1 MPLMMN
7 ALAKLPVS
15 TLCDVDK
22 SLPVADPAIRPL
34 TARARLC
41 GSAYTVVADG
51 EFLST
56 MWAIADAAPGD
67 VLVVQTSGSS
77 LAALG
82 ELLAAEAFR
91 RQLGGIV
98 VDGYVRD
105 RSGLPPEL
113 PLWARGTVPNT
124 GRSDAVPNV
133 GGRISFGG
141 LLVAPGDI
149 VVADDDG
156 IAIAPPARLEACVER
171 AADIE
176 RAEAAVLAGIQGGAS
191 LIEMTNL
198 ADHVAALRSGDQ
210 SRLSIT
216 PPS

>member
-1 MPLMMN
+1 MPPMLN
-7 ALAKLPVS
+7 ALAQLPVS

-34 TARARLC
+34 TASVRLC
-41 GSAYTVVADG
+41 GPAYTVVAAD

-56 MWAIADAAPGD
+56 MWAIADATPGD
-67 VLVVQTSGSS
+67 VLVVQTGGSF

-82 ELLAAEAFR
+82 ELLAAEACR
-91 RQLGGIV
+91 RQLGGII

-105 RSGLPPEL
+105 RSGLPPQL

-124 GRSDAVPNV
+124 GRSDTLPNV
-133 GGRISFGG
+133 GGQITFAG
-141 LLVAPGDI
+141 LPVTPGDI

-156 IAIAPPARLEACVER
+156 IVIAPPAQLEACLER
-171 AADIE
+171 AAHIE
-176 RAEAAVLAGIQGGAS
+176 QTEAAVLAGIQGGAS

-198 ADHVAALRSGDQ
+198 ADHVGALRSGRQ
-210 SRLSIT
+210 STLSIT

>member
-41 GSAYTVVADG
+41 GPAYTVVAEG

-198 ADHVAALRSGDQ
+198 ADHVAALRSGNQ
-210 SRLSIT
+210 SKLSIT